1 MYISKRLKELRT
13 VSGFS
18 KKNLRSSSMF
28 QGKQFQVGKMKG
40 AILMFTI

>member
-13 VSGFS
+13 LSGFS
-18 KKNLRSSSMF
+18 QEKLAELLDVSR
-28 QGKQFQVGKMKG
+28 QTIQVGKMKG